1 MSLLLNGL
9 LILCL
14 QAAGTGAE
22 AASGVDQAQPP
33 AAAAPAAAAAEPIV
47 PASAEPAAA
56 PAAAQPP
63 AAAAAET
70 PAAPAAAASEVTAPA
85 AAPAEAPGEV
95 KTSEEKSL
103 PPAATGPGG
112 FVILLLVLAILVLP
126 FVIGS
131 FVAKG
136 LNVPEWSSRIGVVI
150 LTLLLGISPFLMSLL
165 KGQPLGERFRLGID
179 LAGGTNMVFQVRGEG
194 KEITPGVMDQMVG
207 AVSRR
212 INQSGTEEITVRA
225 VGTDRIEVIVPGED
239 PQTVD
244 DIKRRITRLGSLE
257 FFTVANRADSDI
269 IRLAQGLDLSRKE
282 VVINGEVR
290 ARWVPAAEKNGEP
303 KLLTDADVISRPLKA
318 EREVNGRVESYD
330 THEYLLLV
338 SPKEE
343 QVTGQYLRS
352 AVRDFDPQNG
362 EIVVSFAFDQT
373 GAYLFGQLTGRN
385 VPRDGVPNRRLAI
398 VLDGRVDSA
407 PFIREQITSRGQI
420 SGGQGGFTAEE
431 AGELVAVLNAGALE
445 VPIDPKPLSEATVD
459 PTLGADVRQK
469 GVTATAISGLAVI
482 VFMLVY
488 YRFAGLIAVISLIL
502 NLVLTVGLMVAIP
515 ATFTLPGIAGLVLT
529 IGMAVDANVLIYEC
543 MREEID
549 RGSSTRIAIQ
559 NGFEKAFITIFDSN
573 VTTLLTSVVL
583 FYFGTD
589 QIRGF
594 AVTLFIGL
602 AVSMYTALYVGRL
615 LFDLSERCGL
625 LKQISM
631 MRAIGETNLDFMKY
645 RNQLFTVSGV
655 LIATGLLFFAMRGE
669 KNYDID
675 FTGGTMVAFQTTEP
689 QKTDDV
695 SAVLQQEFGDDFA
708 LERLSVGEES
718 GEGTGKYFRLR
729 TTDREVAADGAEAQV
744 SSEDRV
750 RERVNK
756 AFSGNSAIKL
766 RMVSL
771 EVTAVKP
778 VVVDAAD
785 NSVAAVA
792 RMKFK
797 DGSESDLK
805 FTEELAFGTAT
816 DLMTAALSEIR
827 KADSGDLIGLEGT
840 AGSGMEG
847 SERSVKKFSS
857 FTVRVLPDVTS
868 EQLTQALSAVQQQL
882 AATPLFD
889 EVNTFASAVARETRV
904 DATIAVL
911 LSILGISAYI
921 WFRFQNLIFGLAAV
935 VSLVHDVLITLGSLA
950 VASTI
955 SGTGLGDLLLIDDFR
970 INLSMIAAF
979 LTLVG
984 YSLNDTIVVF
994 DRIREVRGKNPL
1006 VTSGIVNTSLNQT
1019 LGRTLMTGVTV
1030 FIVVVIL
1037 YVFGGSGVHGFAWCL
1052 LIGSIAGTYSSIYIA
1067 SPFLVWFL
1075 GQTKAAR
1082 A

>member
-22 AASGVDQAQPP
+22 AASGVNQAQPP
-33 AAAAPAAAAAEPIV
+33 AAAAPGAPAAEQ
-47 PASAEPAAA
+47 AAPAAA

-63 AAAAAET
+63 AVTAA
-70 PAAPAAAASEVTAPA
+70 PADPAAAAAPPVTAPA
-85 AAPAEAPGEV
+85 DATTAAAAGEV
-95 KTSEEKSL
+95 TTSEEKSL

-112 FVILLLVLAILVLP
+112 FVILLLVLAILILP

-131 FVAKG
+131 FVAKS

-165 KGQPLGERFRLGID
+165 KGQPLSERFRLGID

-194 KEITPGVMDQMVG
+194 KEITPSVMDQMVG

-303 KLLTDADVISRPLKA
+303 KLLTDSDVISRPLKA

-330 THEYLLLV
+330 TQEYLLLV

-529 IGMAVDANVLIYEC
+529 IGMAVDANVLIYER

-645 RNQLFTVSGV
+645 RNHLFTVSGV
-655 LIATGLLFFAMRGE
+655 LIAIGLLFFGIRGE

-695 SAVLQQEFGDDFA
+695 TAVLQQEFGDDFA

-729 TTDREVAADGAEAQV
+729 TTDRVASAEGAEAQV
-744 SSEDRV
+744 SAEDRV

-771 EVTAVKP
+771 EVSPVKP
-778 VVVDAAD
+778 VVTDAAD

-816 DLMTAALSEIR
+816 DLVAEALSAVR

-882 AATPLFD
+882 SATPLFD

-1006 VTSGIVNTSLNQT
+1006 VTSAIVNTSLNQT

-1075 GQTKAAR
+1075 GQTKSAKA
-1082 A
+1082 

>member
-1 MSLLLNGL
+1 M
-9 LILCL
+9 
-14 QAAGTGAE
+14 
-22 AASGVDQAQPP
+22 
-33 AAAAPAAAAAEPIV
+33 
-47 PASAEPAAA
+47 
-56 PAAAQPP
+56 
-63 AAAAAET
+63 
-70 PAAPAAAASEVTAPA
+70 TAPA
-85 AAPAEAPGEV
+85 VAPAEAPGEV

-330 THEYLLLV
+330 TQEYLLLV

-529 IGMAVDANVLIYEC
+529 IGMAVDANVLIYER

-645 RNQLFTVSGV
+645 RNHLFTVSGV
-655 LIATGLLFFAMRGE
+655 LIAIGLLFFAMRGE

-1082 A
+1082 T

>member
-22 AASGVDQAQPP
+22 AASGVNQAQPP
-33 AAAAPAAAAAEPIV
+33 AAAAPGAPAAEQ
-47 PASAEPAAA
+47 AAPAAA

-63 AAAAAET
+63 AVTAA
-70 PAAPAAAASEVTAPA
+70 PADPAAAAAPPVTAPA
-85 AAPAEAPGEV
+85 DATTAAAAGEV
-95 KTSEEKSL
+95 TTSEEKSL

-112 FVILLLVLAILVLP
+112 FVILLLVLAILILP

-131 FVAKG
+131 FVAKS

-165 KGQPLGERFRLGID
+165 KGQPLSERFRLGID

-194 KEITPGVMDQMVG
+194 KEITPSVMDQMVG

-303 KLLTDADVISRPLKA
+303 KLLTDSDVISRPLKA

-330 THEYLLLV
+330 TQEYLLLV

-488 YRFAGLIAVISLIL
+488 YRFAGVIAVISLIL

-529 IGMAVDANVLIYEC
+529 IGMAVDANVLIYER

-645 RNQLFTVSGV
+645 RNHLFTVSGV
-655 LIATGLLFFAMRGE
+655 LIAIGLLFFGIRGE

-695 SAVLQQEFGDDFA
+695 TAVLQQEFGDDFA

-729 TTDREVAADGAEAQV
+729 TTDRVASAEGAEAQV
-744 SSEDRV
+744 SAEDRV

-771 EVTAVKP
+771 EVSPVKP
-778 VVVDAAD
+778 VVTDAAD

-816 DLMTAALSEIR
+816 DLVAEALSAVR

-882 AATPLFD
+882 SATPLFD

-1006 VTSGIVNTSLNQT
+1006 VTSAIVNTSLNQT

-1075 GQTKAAR
+1075 GQTKSAKA
-1082 A
+1082 

>member
-22 AASGVDQAQPP
+22 AASGVNQAQPP
-33 AAAAPAAAAAEPIV
+33 AAAAPGAPAAEQ
-47 PASAEPAAA
+47 AAPAAA

-63 AAAAAET
+63 AVTDA
-70 PAAPAAAASEVTAPA
+70 PADPAAAAAPPVTAPA
-85 AAPAEAPGEV
+85 DATTAAAAGEV
-95 KTSEEKSL
+95 TTSEEKSL

-112 FVILLLVLAILVLP
+112 FVILLLVLAILILP

-131 FVAKG
+131 FVAKS

-165 KGQPLGERFRLGID
+165 KGQPLSERFRLGID

-194 KEITPGVMDQMVG
+194 KEITPSVMDQMVG

-303 KLLTDADVISRPLKA
+303 KLLTDSDVISRPLKA

-330 THEYLLLV
+330 TQEYLLLV

-488 YRFAGLIAVISLIL
+488 YRFAGVIAVISLIL

-529 IGMAVDANVLIYEC
+529 IGMAVDANVLIYER

-645 RNQLFTVSGV
+645 RNHLFTVSGV
-655 LIATGLLFFAMRGE
+655 LIAIGLLFFGMRGE

-695 SAVLQQEFGDDFA
+695 TAVLQQEFGDDFA

-729 TTDREVAADGAEAQV
+729 TTDRVASAEGAEAQV
-744 SSEDRV
+744 SAEDRV

-771 EVTAVKP
+771 EVSPVKP
-778 VVVDAAD
+778 VVTDAAD

-816 DLMTAALSEIR
+816 DLVAEALSAVR

-882 AATPLFD
+882 SATPLFD

-1006 VTSGIVNTSLNQT
+1006 VTSAIVNTSLNQT

-1075 GQTKAAR
+1075 GQTKSAKA
-1082 A
+1082 

>member
-22 AASGVDQAQPP
+22 AASGVNQAQPP
-33 AAAAPAAAAAEPIV
+33 AAAAPGAPAAEQ
-47 PASAEPAAA
+47 AAPAAA

-63 AAAAAET
+63 AVTAA
-70 PAAPAAAASEVTAPA
+70 PADPAAAAAPPVTAPA
-85 AAPAEAPGEV
+85 DATTAAAAGEV
-95 KTSEEKSL
+95 TTSEEKSL

-112 FVILLLVLAILVLP
+112 FVILLLVLAILILP

-131 FVAKG
+131 FVAKS

-165 KGQPLGERFRLGID
+165 KGQPLSERFRLGID

-194 KEITPGVMDQMVG
+194 KEITPSVMDQMVG

-303 KLLTDADVISRPLKA
+303 KLLTDSDVISRPLKA

-330 THEYLLLV
+330 TQEYLLLV

-529 IGMAVDANVLIYEC
+529 IGMAVDANVLIYER

-615 LFDLSERCGL
+615 LFDLTERLGM

-631 MRAIGETNLDFMKY
+631 MRAVGETNLDFMKY
-645 RNQLFTVSGV
+645 RNHLFTVSGV
-655 LIATGLLFFAMRGE
+655 LIAIGLLFFGIRGE

-695 SAVLQQEFGDDFA
+695 TAVLQQEFGDDFA

-729 TTDREVAADGAEAQV
+729 TTDRVASAEGAEAQV
-744 SSEDRV
+744 SAEDRV

-771 EVTAVKP
+771 EVSPVKP
-778 VVVDAAD
+778 VVTDAAD

-816 DLMTAALSEIR
+816 DLVAEALSAVR

-882 AATPLFD
+882 SATPLFD
-889 EVNTFASAVARETRV
+889 EVNTFASAVARETRL

-1006 VTSGIVNTSLNQT
+1006 VTSAIVNTSLNQT

-1052 LIGSIAGTYSSIYIA
+1052 LIGSIAGTYSSVYIA

-1075 GQTKAAR
+1075 GQTKSAKA
-1082 A
+1082 

>member
-47 PASAEPAAA
+47 SASAEPAAA

-63 AAAAAET
+63 AAAAAEA

-225 VGTDRIEVIVPGED
+225 VGMDRIEVIVPGED

-330 THEYLLLV
+330 TQEYLLLV

-529 IGMAVDANVLIYEC
+529 IGMAVDANVLIYER

-645 RNQLFTVSGV
+645 RNHLFTVSGV

-708 LERLSVGEES
+708 LERLSVGEDS

-750 RERVNK
+750 RDRVNK

-771 EVTAVKP
+771 DVTAVKP

-868 EQLTQALSAVQQQL
+868 EQLTQALTAVQQQL

>member
-47 PASAEPAAA
+47 SASAESAAA

-63 AAAAAET
+63 AAAAAEA

-85 AAPAEAPGEV
+85 VAPAEAPGEV

-239 PQTVD
+239 TQTVD

-330 THEYLLLV
+330 TQEYLLLV

-529 IGMAVDANVLIYEC
+529 IGMAVDANVLIYER

-1052 LIGSIAGTYSSIYIA
+1052 LIGSIAGTYSSVYIA